1 MQLPPEEISF
11 KTSLVFWKLYET
23 FLVYNNKEASEVL
36 ANSEFEGNIHD
47 GYHFENFEGER
58 MPLKWIAT
66 TGHLFLPICI
76 ELHKDEFACVED
88 PGIKGKIQI
97 DAHIYPEGVI
107 VLQARLDFEN
117 YMRIGQLILASIPT
131 SIVLTDG
138 MNMKDKLDGFASKLI
153 DILRAGIKRQKRIL
167 EEKASPW
174 HHNWILWKTKPE
186 TPISDFDVNG
196 RYFKYALGIC
206 TRSDKWQFLD
216 PENYANVIENVDN
229 LSPYEGNCVYITHP
243 GNCIIPSK
251 EFTDP
256 KSIKNTLIDVVFATE
271 VGNVQRYLILN
282 HLQDF
287 NSKSLEIQEILYRYE
302 EYEHGELKEISL
314 EELIDRLEKIEREVN
329 ELVLEINSDLQIT
342 RTPRLIFTS
351 VFKTRLLRQMIRAL
365 HGFDFYE
372 SLFKIVGEV
381 KDSLSRERD
390 ALGIKVSEA
399 ENVFLRN
406 LQIVFIIGLVAQ
418 MITLFYA
425 VERFSLDLGLMFVS
439 LSVVLSALILIA
451 LRRLA

>member
-1 MQLPPEEISF
+1 MTSEEISF
-11 KTSLVFWKLYET
+11 KTTLVFWNLYET
-23 FLVYNNKEASEVL
+23 FLKYDNKEASEVL
-36 ANSEFEGNIHD
+36 KNSEFEGNIYD
-47 GYHFENFEGER
+47 EYYFENFEGER

-66 TGHLFLPICI
+66 TGHYFMPICI
-76 ELHKDEFACVED
+76 ELHKDEFACKDHPE
-88 PGIKGKIQI
+88 IKGKIQI
-97 DAHIYPEGVI
+97 DAHIFPEGVI
-107 VLQARLDFEN
+107 VIQARLDFED
-117 YMRIGQLILASIPT
+117 YMRIGQLIIASIPT
-131 SIVLTDG
+131 NIILTDG
-138 MNMKDKLDGFASKLI
+138 TNMKAKLDGFSSKLI
-153 DILRAGIKRQKRIL
+153 DILRAKIKRQKKIL
-167 EEKASPW
+167 GEKASPW
-174 HHNWILWKTKPE
+174 HHNWIFWKTKPDV
-186 TPISDFDVNG
+186 PISDFDVNG
-196 RYFKYALGIC
+196 RYFKYALGMC
-206 TRSDKWQFLD
+206 TRSDKWQFLN
-216 PENYANVIENVDN
+216 PENYASVIEDVDN

-256 KSIKNTLIDVVFATE
+256 GSIKNTLIDVIFATE

-287 NSKSLEIQEILYRYE
+287 NFKSLEIQEVLYKYE

-314 EELIDRLEKIEREVN
+314 DELIARLEKIEREVN
-329 ELVLEINSDLQIT
+329 ELVLEINSDLQIA

-351 VFKTRLLRQMIRAL
+351 VFKTKLLRQMIHAL

-372 SLFKIVGEV
+372 NLFKIIDEV

-390 ALGIKVSEA
+390 AIGIKVNEA

-425 VERFSLDLGLMFVS
+425 VENFALDLGLVFVLLS
-439 LSVVLSALILIA
+439 IGLSVLILLA
-451 LRRLA
+451 LKRLA

>member
-1 MQLPPEEISF
+1 MTSDEISF
-11 KTSLVFWKLYET
+11 KTTLIFWNLYET
-23 FLVYNNKEASEVL
+23 FLKYNNEEASEVL
-36 ANSEFEGNIHD
+36 SNSEFGGSIYDE
-47 GYHFENFEGER
+47 YYFENFEGER
-58 MPLKWIAT
+58 MPLKWIAV
-66 TGHLFLPICI
+66 TGHYFLPICI
-76 ELHKDEFACVED
+76 ELDRDKFVCEAHPE
-88 PGIKGKIQI
+88 IKGKIQI

-107 VLQARLDFEN
+107 VLQARLDFED
-117 YMRIGQLILASIPT
+117 YMRIGQLIMASIPT
-131 SIVLTDG
+131 SIILTDG
-138 MNMKDKLDGFASKLI
+138 TNMKAKLDAFASRLI
-153 DILRAGIKRQKRIL
+153 DLLRANIKRQKKVL
-167 EEKASPW
+167 GEKASPW
-174 HHNWILWKTKPE
+174 HHTWILWKTKPDV
-186 TPISDFDVNG
+186 PISDFDVSG
-196 RYFKYALGIC
+196 RYFKHALGIC

-216 PENYANVIENVDN
+216 PENYASVIEDVDN

-243 GNCIIPSK
+243 GNCVIPSK

-256 KSIKNTLIDVVFATE
+256 ESIKNTLIDVIFATE
-271 VGNVQRYLILN
+271 IGNVQRYLILN
-282 HLQDF
+282 HLQEF

-314 EELIDRLEKIEREVN
+314 DDLIDRLENIEREVN

-351 VFKTRLLRQMIRAL
+351 VFKTKLLRQMIRAL

-372 SLFKIVGEV
+372 SLFKIIGEV

-425 VERFSLDLGLMFVS
+425 VESFALDLGLVFVS
-439 LSVVLSALILIA
+439 ISIVLSVLILVA
-451 LRRLA
+451 LKRLA